1 MKTSKLSDAEFKIQ
15 VIRMFNELRGRVDEL
30 NEKFNRYKTKKDQL
44 EMKNTIIQV
53 KKNYRESTVG

>member
-15 VIRMFNELRGRVDEL
+15 VIRLFNELRGRVDEL

-44 EMKNTIIQV
+44 EMKNTTSEMKIHN
-53 KKNYRESTVG
+53 KL